1 MNNKKIPGKVN
12 IDLKRRVKKMKD
24 CSASGLVPGLLL
36 GAALGMAGAYCLCHS
51 PRQLKR
57 TTRRLTRSAENALC
71 ELEDLIARYRD

>member
-1 MNNKKIPGKVN
+1 
-12 IDLKRRVKKMKD
+12 MKD

-57 TTRRLTRSAENALC
+57 TTRRLTRSAENAWC

>member
-1 MNNKKIPGKVN
+1 
-12 IDLKRRVKKMKD
+12 MKD

-36 GAALGMAGAYCLCHS
+36 GAALGMAGAYCLYHS

>member
-1 MNNKKIPGKVN
+1 
-12 IDLKRRVKKMKD
+12 MKD

-36 GAALGMAGAYCLCHS
+36 GAALGMASAYCLCHS

-71 ELEDLIARYRD
+71 

>member
-1 MNNKKIPGKVN
+1 MKKKKSSVN
-12 IDLKRRVKKMKD
+12 YLD
-24 CSASGLVPGLLL
+24 LVPKRAEHLQCHTDEETGLLL

>member
-1 MNNKKIPGKVN
+1 
-12 IDLKRRVKKMKD
+12 MKD

-36 GAALGMAGAYCLCHS
+36 GAALGMASAYCLCHS
-51 PRQLKR
+51 PRQLER